1 MGPPQTDLL
10 ASRSTLDDA
19 ALDHL
24 GRLMREWAMLAD
36 FCFSDLVLYV
46 LDRDGRYLMA
56 KHIRPATSQTI
67 YQEELVG
74 QVRTPEQRPL
84 IDEAFR
90 TGVIRRGDIDSAWLG
105 ERVRV
110 AAIPVRQGGRTIAVL
125 AREFVSAFRH
135 RPGELEQTYERV
147 FERFSSMIVS
157 GAFPFPPEDVGMT
170 TTPRVGDG
178 VIVVGP
184 TGAIEYSSPN
194 ATSTLTRSGVE
205 AVIRGMTLA
214 EVGIDSTAVRV
225 SLAAGRPGVEDIERP
240 DDVTIA
246 LRVLPFLESA
256 PDGERITGAVALVRD
271 ISDLRQRD
279 RLLLSKDAT
288 ISEIHHRVKNN
299 LQTISSLLRLEGRR
313 LTEPTARAAVEE
325 SVRRIH
331 SIALVHETLSREP
344 GDDVDFREVLKPLVR
359 MVNEGLVSAER
370 PIRFDIDGDGG
381 VVSSEVATSLS
392 LVVTE
397 LLQNAVEHAFPDSVE
412 VTERRVGIELRHDD
426 RHIGVVVADNGVG
439 FDPDVSPAPAGSLGQ
454 SIVTALV
461 RDELRGTIEYRVGGA
476 STGTRVEVTVP
487 SHKRWE

>member
-1 MGPPQTDLL
+1 VGDGQLTSPADVGSGGDLGAA
-10 ASRSTLDDA
+10 AS
-19 ALDHL
+19 DHL
-24 GRLMREWAMLAD
+24 ARLIGEWALLAD

-46 LDRDGRYLMA
+46 RTGDGRYVMA

-67 YQEELVG
+67 YQEDIVG

-90 TGVIRRGDIDSAWLG
+90 TATIRRGDIDSAWLG

-110 AAIPVRQGGRTIAVL
+110 AAIPVRHDGRTVAVL
-125 AREFVSAFRH
+125 AREFVSAYRH
-135 RPGELEQTYERV
+135 RPGVLEETYERV
-147 FERFSSMIVS
+147 FERFSAMIAA
-157 GAFPFPPEDVGMT
+157 GRFPFPPEDVGLAT
-170 TTPRVGDG
+170 APRVGDG
-178 VIVVGP
+178 VLVVGP
-184 TGAIEYSSPN
+184 DGAIEYSSPN
-194 ATSTLTRSGVE
+194 ATSTLTRAGVE

-214 EVGIDSTAVRV
+214 EVGLDSVAVR
-225 SLAAGRPGVEDIERP
+225 AALSGGRPEVEEIERGGE
-240 DDVTIA
+240 VTVA
-246 LRVLPFLESA
+246 LRALPFVD
-256 PDGERITGAVALVRD
+256 DGEITGAVALIRD

-344 GDDVDFREVLKPLVR
+344 GDDVEFREVLKPLVR
-359 MVNEGLVSAER
+359 MVNEGLVSADH
-370 PIRFDIDGDGG
+370 PILFQIEGDGG

-397 LLQNAVEHAFPDSVE
+397 LLQNAVEHAFTGAPVDGD
-412 VTERRVGIELRHDD
+412 ERRVRIELTHDAE
-426 RHIGVVVADNGVG
+426 HIVVVVADNGVG
-439 FDPDVSPAPAGSLGQ
+439 FDPDAAPPAVGSLGH
-454 SIVTALV
+454 SIVSALV
-461 RDELRGTIEYRVGGA
+461 RDELRGSISYVVSPDRP
-476 STGTRVEVTVP
+476 GTRVEVAVP